1 MRKEKVFINPLISV
15 SLNIYLQFQHYY
27 LRRRSSSSAPRATHG
42 VALHFCKINS
52 KEGMNSSRI
61 EIVHAELERERERE
75 RERKNSLN
83 SRFILLSPYLAFH
96 VFLGVFIPIPKETVT

>member
-75 RERKNSLN
+75 R
-83 SRFILLSPYLAFH
+83 A
-96 VFLGVFIPIPKETVT
+96 V